1 MSKSPEGGLRS
12 LSGTELTMPFKIE
25 HIPDSLKEETQ
36 EHFSRSMEFFNKVN
50 KEFQKLQEQLQQVT
64 QERDALR
71 QQNNCLQQQLERASS
86 EQTAAKPVVL
96 SQPTVLPAPTG
107 ASAKPS
113 MALERGERFVMDR
126 QSSNLHKAP
135 VHSVAMST
143 QQFKL
148 GVEKGHQVNGI
159 DFHEGQQENASRTS
173 RVACRR
179 FLAIALQSAV
189 VCGLSNRLTRRE
201 ATQQVV
207 LQQPCRRRITVRRR
221 QNRRRH
227 RRRQSSRSQW
237 RPRSRRR
244 TERSRRS
251 RPRRSPSASVKRKE
265 IQESK
270 KRRRT
275 TTVPSKRKM
284 WRILL
289 PHAAPRKRRVAPL
302 PTLSQRLVHPS

>member
-36 EHFSRSMEFFNKVN
+36 EHLSRSMEFFNKVN

-64 QERDALR
+64 QQRDALR
-71 QQNNCLQQQLERASS
+71 QQNNCLQQQLEQLEQASS
-86 EQTAAKPVVL
+86 EQMAVKPVVL
-96 SQPTVLPAPTG
+96 SQFSPQD
-107 ASAKPS
+107 
-113 MALERGERFVMDR
+113 E
-126 QSSNLHKAP
+126 
-135 VHSVAMST
+135 
-143 QQFKL
+143 
-148 GVEKGHQVNGI
+148 VNGI

-189 VCGLSNRLTRRE
+189 VCGLSNRLTRKMLPPRQKKTGRRE

-227 RRRQSSRSQW
+227 RRR
-237 RPRSRRR
+237 
-244 TERSRRS
+244 
-251 RPRRSPSASVKRKE
+251 
-265 IQESK
+265 
-270 KRRRT
+270 
-275 TTVPSKRKM
+275 
-284 WRILL
+284 
-289 PHAAPRKRRVAPL
+289 
-302 PTLSQRLVHPS
+302 